1 MEGPNGK
8 FIQSTAEM
16 FGRFAAE
23 LMPKLVVWQQ
33 RLTAD
38 PSQLAA
44 IEEEVHRAF
53 SRGAG
58 MSVAALVSVVL
69 QSKELVAAAEKT
81 RREYNIPL
89 AKGRDRTMEVKLSG
103 GSVMWVTSAYCEPK
117 RGTSRDS
124 DEKPSGLH

>member
-44 IEEEVHRAF
+44 VEEEVHRA
-53 SRGAG
+53 SGEGARPNDG
-58 MSVAALVSVVL
+58 GEVVGWIRDVGHVSIL
-69 QSKELVAAAEKT
+69 
-81 RREYNIPL
+81 
-89 AKGRDRTMEVKLSG
+89 
-103 GSVMWVTSAYCEPK
+103 
-117 RGTSRDS
+117 
-124 DEKPSGLH
+124 